1 MKQGTARYIVLLT
14 LILLGITAVVA
25 ALLGLVT
32 QITADKISAITAEKT
47 ANAMAQV
54 LSAENYTEITDY
66 EDATG
71 LVDNMYLADD
81 KGYVLQTTVSGSQ
94 GMITLMVGVDCDGA
108 VTGISIIDHGETPGL
123 GAVYAQDSA
132 KGNAFRDS
140 LVGLQGTVTTED
152 VDYISGATVTANAIC
167 TAVSAA
173 TACVAAY
180 VG

>member
-25 ALLGLVT
+25 ALLGLVN
-32 QITADKISAITAEKT
+32 QITADKITAITAEKT

-54 LSAENYTEITDY
+54 LSAENYTEI
-66 EDATG
+66 
-71 LVDNMYLADD
+71 MYLADD